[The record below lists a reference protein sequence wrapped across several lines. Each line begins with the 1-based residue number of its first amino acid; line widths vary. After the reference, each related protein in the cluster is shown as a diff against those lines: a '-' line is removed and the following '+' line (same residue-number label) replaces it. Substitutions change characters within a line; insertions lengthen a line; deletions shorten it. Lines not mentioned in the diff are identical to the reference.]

1 MPTEKI
7 SVEPKGSGAGH
18 ILNAIEK
25 VRLQKQRPI
34 VERIHRVLRQL
45 DPDLSVADVSLELE
59 KAAKDGVILKVVT
72 NDVCSY
78 KLPPPSASSST
89 TTTTSS
95 RQKGVSLPVLK
106 VLPNREFLDAV
117 VSSVNCL
124 ESCSVET
131 LESQLRRKYALETTG
146 DTSLKQELHN
156 CCRKLVKIGRLRKDG
171 QFYYPSS
178 KASLDNADS
187 VTESTVW
194 KNPTIH
200 LEDCASGKVPACP

>member
-7 SVEPKGSGAGH
+7 SVEPTGSDTGR

-25 VRLQKQRPI
+25 VRLQKQRPS

-45 DPDLSVADVSLELE
+45 DPALSVADVGLELE

-72 NDVCSY
+72 NNICSY

-89 TTTTSS
+89 ATGS
-95 RQKGVSLPVLK
+95 RQKGASLPVLK

-117 VSSVNCL
+117 VSSANCL

-131 LESQLRRKYALETTG
+131 LESQLRRQYALETTG
-146 DTSLKQELHN
+146 DTSLKQELQN
-156 CCRKLVKIGRLRKDG
+156 CCRKLVKVGRLRKDG
-171 QFYYPSS
+171 QFFSPLLKGSS
-178 KASLDNADS
+178 DNANS
-187 VTESTVW
+187 VAESTVW

-200 LEDCASGKVPACP
+200 LEDCATGKVLACP

>member
-7 SVEPKGSGAGH
+7 SVEPKGSGTGR

-25 VRLQKQRPI
+25 VRLQKQRPN
-34 VERIHRVLRQL
+34 VERIHRILRQL
-45 DPDLSVADVSLELE
+45 DPDLSIADVGLELE

-72 NDVCSY
+72 NDICSY

-89 TTTTSS
+89 ATTSS
-95 RQKGVSLPVLK
+95 RQKGASLPVLK

-124 ESCSVET
+124 ERCSLET

-146 DTSLKQELHN
+146 DRSLKRELHS

-171 QFYYPSS
+171 QFFSPLL
-178 KASLDNADS
+178 KGSLDS
-187 VTESTVW
+187 VESVAESTVW

-200 LEDCASGKVPACP
+200 LEDCTSGKVRACP